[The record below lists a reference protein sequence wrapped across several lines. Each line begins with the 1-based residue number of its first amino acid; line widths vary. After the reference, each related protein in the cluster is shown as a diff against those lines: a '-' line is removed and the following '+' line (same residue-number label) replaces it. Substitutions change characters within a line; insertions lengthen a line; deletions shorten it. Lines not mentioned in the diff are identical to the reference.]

1 MSDLESNEG
10 PVVCY
15 ISRLPIQRTSTATK
29 EYALA
34 ERIKT
39 VDSVLIR
46 TQIQFSKLL
55 KKLFTKY
62 FRYIICIFFLH

>member
-1 MSDLESNEG
+1 MSDLESNEE

-15 ISRLPIQRTSTATK
+15 ISRLAIQRTSTGTK

-46 TQIQFSKLL
+46 TQI
-55 KKLFTKY
+55 
-62 FRYIICIFFLH
+62 